1 MDQPHAVHHETGFP
15 FVPNITASS
24 APSAAS
30 IHPSGRMSAPLHHH
44 SPPHAPQPFTTYSN
58 LTENRAL
65 HVNSQQNTSGNQ
77 PHRFGTNYDLSDSD
91 ALWEQD
97 DDPDEDEEE
106 HHMSQDYSSAV
117 PEGNVSMLARTAF
130 RRALVMNEISRQQ
143 ALQEA
148 VRASNGS
155 GGISGPVDPLVAQG
169 LLSSPLSQTSP
180 THALSPTA
188 DLGVMN
194 SSSGRQDPP
203 GRRMYW
209 TPQEAS
215 MNSGGSN
222 NMNGSSNLTVPPLDP
237 MSYLSTSARRQLMV
251 TSQPPLSSL
260 NNTSLPQPSVRR
272 TRSGARPTTS
282 SHKQNESEPGTTRG
296 SRSSNVARASS
307 SNPPFHA
314 ASGPARTASRNN
326 VPLRRSR
333 RTAAA
338 RAAAAVAAQASP
350 DVDQRKMPAKR
361 SPNVSSKSCKLSS
374 MSTSKSKCDPLKHN
388 GPSESSQK
396 SDPDKNCCICL
407 EKPSPAEL
415 SKLSGC
421 SHTFCFSCIEKWAE
435 RENTCPLC
443 KARFTKI
450 ERVHK
455 VKTGK
460 RKRGS
465 GKESGPC
472 NVKRVKNRD
481 QRSDSRLNPFQHIFA
496 SAMAEGS
503 GLTRI
508 IVDPRFPIDDD
519 ALHASLH
526 AFEALARTA
535 RIRSQF
541 AATSSSSP
549 PSVNH
554 SASHQP
560 FENSMGF
567 FSRGR
572 SLNREQNP
580 FATVALSTPFN
591 PHLFRRVALDDFASS
606 RGFNVTPPR
615 SFASNRN
622 MANAG
627 QSAAT
632 ALEIVDSDDDDD
644 ELVEVM
650 SS

>member
-1 MDQPHAVHHETGFP
+1 M
-15 FVPNITASS
+15 
-24 APSAAS
+24 
-30 IHPSGRMSAPLHHH
+30 
-44 SPPHAPQPFTTYSN
+44 
-58 LTENRAL
+58 TENRAL
-65 HVNSQQNTSGNQ
+65 HVNSQQNTSGH
-77 PHRFGTNYDLSDSD
+77 HRFATNYDLSDSD

-106 HHMSQDYSSAV
+106 HHMSQEYRSAV

-130 RRALVMNEISRQQ
+130 RRAIVMNEISRQQ

-155 GGISGPVDPLVAQG
+155 GGISGPADPLVAQG

-180 THALSPTA
+180 THSLSPPA

-209 TPQEAS
+209 TPQVEAS
-215 MNSGGSN
+215 MNNGGSN
-222 NMNGSSNLTVPPLDP
+222 NMNGLSNLTVPPLDP
-237 MSYLSTSARRQLMV
+237 MSYLSAPAQRQLMV
-251 TSQPPLSSL
+251 TSQTPLSSL

-272 TRSGARPTTS
+272 TRSGARTTTS
-282 SHKQNESEPGTTRG
+282 SHKQNEPGPDTTRG

-314 ASGPARTASRNN
+314 ASGPARTTSRNN
-326 VPLRRSR
+326 APLRRSR
-333 RTAAA
+333 RAAAA

-350 DVDQRKMPAKR
+350 EVDQRKMPAKR

-374 MSTSKSKCDPLKHN
+374 MSTSKSKCDPLKN
-388 GPSESSQK
+388 NSPSESSQK

-407 EKPSPAEL
+407 DKPSPAEL

-481 QRSDSRLNPFQHIFA
+481 QRSDSRLNPFQHIFGMSELYLFSFLYFHSLTIFVCCQTLA

-508 IVDPRFPIDDD
+508 IVDPRFPFDDD

-535 RIRSQF
+535 SIRSRF

-560 FENSMGF
+560 FENSMGDSRSF
-567 FSRGR
+567 FSRVR

-606 RGFNVTPPR
+606 RGFNVAPPR

-632 ALEIVDSDDDDD
+632 ALEIVDSDDDD